1 MIERWTKAYTAQR
14 AKILAAMLR
23 EGRRFADSSERA
35 AAARRALPFDAWIH
49 TYFPHYASCE
59 SSPLHL
65 AADEIVE
72 EKGIPI
78 AEYWFRGAGKT
89 TRALLRR
96 VRRIVERRAHF
107 IIVGGQTEE
116 TSAEKLDL
124 IKLELVNN
132 ERLRR
137 DYGDRIGPRGGS
149 DTDTDFV
156 AVETRVL
163 ARGTGQSCRGLL
175 HGPHRPDDFLGDDLE
190 DDFLARNP
198 QREKHLWEWLFG
210 NVFPALE
217 TEHDSSPLRHEER
230 DGHDERQSEFRN
242 KKSATRNRLLT
253 EQDSSPLRDD
263 EHDEPE
269 SAFGNPPSP
278 RLRRTSRH
286 SAIGNTSSGAWCEI
300 LLNNYGTRH
309 GLRARFQE
317 AAAQRDS
324 AGRPVCRYV
333 EYLAEGERGESAW
346 PERFP
351 TPVLRRMSAIMG
363 RGLYGREML
372 GKSFSDDEVFRP
384 EWARDFRAAD
394 FDRSAAEVRAAVDP
408 SATAKETSDY
418 KALVVLARPRGT
430 RELRCL
436 HAWLRRASPNELIA
450 EILRVYDAF
459 SPGRIGCEANGFQ
472 AFLWPLL
479 EANEEIRGRVNR
491 VGLFPVTNA
500 ASKEDRILS
509 LQPDFE
515 RGLCY
520 FDEGEGDQR
529 LLLDQF
535 LDFGKPGVH
544 DDGPDAFEMARR
556 LFADSRPGGK
566 PREPLMR
573 LQPRQSFAAALAGA
587 GDEVRRLND
596 E

>member
-1 MIERWTKAYTAQR
+1 VRP
-14 AKILAAMLR
+14 
-23 EGRRFADSSERA
+23 FADSSEEA

-65 AADEIVE
+65 LADDQVE
-72 EKGIPI
+72 ERNIPI
-78 AEYWFRGAGKT
+78 AEFWFRGAGKT

-96 VRRIVERRAHF
+96 IRRILERRAHF
-107 IIVGGQTEE
+107 IVVGGQTEE
-116 TSAEKLDL
+116 NAAEKLDL
-124 IKLELVNN
+124 IKLELVHNA
-132 ERLRR
+132 RLRQ
-137 DYGDRIGPRGGS
+137 DYAGADSGALAPKSGENE
-149 DTDTDFV
+149 DTDWI
-156 AVETRVL
+156 AVETRLL

-210 NVFPALE
+210 NVFPALA
-217 TEHDSSPLRHEER
+217 TGGPRSTGIRGEHGE
-230 DGHDERQSEFRN
+230 DEGRGEGQSQIGNRN
-242 KKSATRNRLLT
+242 SDVRNR
-253 EQDSSPLRDD
+253 PC
-263 EHDEPE
+263 
-269 SAFGNPPSP
+269 
-278 RLRRTSRH
+278 
-286 SAIGNTSSGAWCEI
+286 SGAWCEI
-300 LLNNYGTRH
+300 LLNNYGTRC
-309 GLRARFQE
+309 GLRAKFQQ
-317 AAAQRDS
+317 AAQQTD
-324 AGRPVCRYV
+324 ALGKPLCRYI
-333 EYLAEGERGESAW
+333 EYLAEDERGESVW

-351 TPVLRRMSAIMG
+351 TAVLRRMSAIMG
-363 RGLYGREML
+363 RALYGREML
-372 GKSFSDDEVFRP
+372 GKAFSDESVFRP
-384 EWARDFRAAD
+384 EWVRDFRAAD
-394 FDRSAAEVRAAVDP
+394 FDRATAEVRAAVDP

-418 KALVVLARPRGT
+418 KALVVLARPIGSRDYF
-430 RELRCL
+430 CL
-436 HAWLRRASPNELIA
+436 HAWMRRASPNELIA

-479 EANEEIRGRVNR
+479 EANEEIRGRVDR

-544 DDGPDAFEMARR
+544 DDGPDAYEMARR
-556 LFADSRPGGK
+556 LF
-566 PREPLMR
+566 REPSRGGISGESALR
-573 LQPRQSFAAALAGA
+573 IERRENFTAAFSGA
-587 GDEVRRLND
+587 AELEEEER
-596 E
+596 

>member
-1 MIERWTKAYTAQR
+1 MADRWTKAYEAQR
-14 AKILAAMLR
+14 GRILAAVLR
-23 EGRRFADSSERA
+23 EARPFEDSSHKA
-35 AAARRALPFDAWIH
+35 IAARRALPFDAWIH
-49 TYFPHYASCE
+49 AYFPHYIFCE

-116 TSAEKLDL
+116 NAAEKLDL

-132 ERLRR
+132 QRLRR

-210 NVFPALE
+210 NVFPALSVEHAVSPQRRRERGELHGDGKPIPGE
-217 TEHDSSPLRHEER
+217 T
-230 DGHDERQSEFRN
+230 
-242 KKSATRNRLLT
+242 
-253 EQDSSPLRDD
+253 LRDLRA
-263 EHDEPE
+263 
-269 SAFGNPPSP
+269 SAV
-278 RLRRTSRH
+278 
-286 SAIGNTSSGAWCEI
+286 NTGGAWCEI

-309 GLRARFQE
+309 GLKARFQE
-317 AAAQRDS
+317 AAAQRDA
-324 AGRPVCRYV
+324 AGRPICRYV
-333 EYLAEGERGESAW
+333 EYLAEDERGESAW

-351 TPVLRRMSAIMG
+351 TAVLRRMSAIMG

-384 EWARDFRAAD
+384 DWVRDFRAAE
-394 FDRSAAEVRAAVDP
+394 FDRSTAEVRAAVDP

-556 LFADSRPGGK
+556 LFTDSRPGGK

-573 LQPRQSFAAALAGA
+573 LQPRNNFAVAFAG
-587 GDEVRRLND
+587 GGGLEVRGQND

>member
-1 MIERWTKAYTAQR
+1 MSRKWTKAHDALV
-14 AKILAAMLR
+14 KSILAEMQR
-23 EGRRFADSSERA
+23 EARPFADSSPEA
-35 AAARRALPFDAWIH
+35 VAARKALPFDAWIH
-49 TYFPHYASCE
+49 AYFPHYTSCE
-59 SSPLHL
+59 SSPMHL
-65 AADEIVE
+65 MADEILE

-78 AEYWFRGAGKT
+78 AEFWFRGAGKT

-96 VRRIVERRAHF
+96 VRRIVERQAHF

-116 TSAEKLDL
+116 NAAEKLDL

-132 ERLRR
+132 PRLRQ
-137 DYGDRIGPRGGS
+137 DYGDSIGPRGGC
-149 DTDTDFV
+149 DTDTDWI
-156 AVETRVL
+156 AVETRLL

-190 DDFLARNP
+190 DDVLARNP

-210 NVFPALE
+210 NVFPALAVSTAE
-217 TEHDSSPLRHEER
+217 AQRT
-230 DGHDERQSEFRN
+230 
-242 KKSATRNRLLT
+242 
-253 EQDSSPLRDD
+253 
-263 EHDEPE
+263 
-269 SAFGNPPSP
+269 
-278 RLRRTSRH
+278 RRTNSSSDN
-286 SAIGNTSSGAWCEI
+286 SALGDLRVSAVNGGSWMEI

-309 GLRARFQE
+309 GLKARFQE
-317 AAAQRDS
+317 GAGQRDPT
-324 AGRPVCRYV
+324 GRPLWRYI
-333 EYLAEGERGESAW
+333 EYLAEDETGESAW

-351 TPVLRRMSAIMG
+351 TAVLRRMSAIMG
-363 RGLYGREML
+363 RALYGREML
-372 GKSFSDDEVFRP
+372 GKSSSDDAVFRP
-384 EWARDFRAAD
+384 DWVRDFRAAD
-394 FDRSAAEVRAAVDP
+394 FDRSTALVRVAVDP

-418 KALVVLARPRGT
+418 KSLIVLARPIGT
-430 RELRCL
+430 RHLYCL

-450 EILRVYDAF
+450 EILRVSDAF

-479 EANEEIRGRVNR
+479 EVNEEIRGRVNR

-556 LFADSRPGGK
+556 LFPESPGGGIR
-566 PREPLMR
+566 REPLVR
-573 LQPRQSFAAALAGA
+573 FQRRDNFAAVFAGA
-587 GDEVRRLND
+587 GASERGDE
-596 E
+596 

>member
-1 MIERWTKAYTAQR
+1 LIERWTKAHTAR
-14 AKILAAMLR
+14 TARILDAMRR
-23 EGRRFADSSERA
+23 EARPFRNSSPRA

-49 TYFPHYASCE
+49 TYFPHYAWCN
-59 SSPLHL
+59 SSPMHL
-65 AADEIVE
+65 IADEMVE
-72 EKGIPI
+72 EKGILT
-78 AEYWFRGAGKT
+78 AEFWFRGAGKT

-96 VRRIVERRAHF
+96 VRRILEGRAHF

-116 TSAEKLDL
+116 NAAEKLDL

-132 ERLRR
+132 PRLRQ
-137 DYGDRIGPRGGS
+137 DYGERIGPRGGS
-149 DTDTDFV
+149 DTDTDWI
-156 AVETRVL
+156 ACETRLL

-198 QREKHLWEWLFG
+198 QREKHLWQWLFG

-217 TEHDSSPLRHEER
+217 T
-230 DGHDERQSEFRN
+230 GQ
-242 KKSATRNRLLT
+242 
-253 EQDSSPLRDD
+253 
-263 EHDEPE
+263 
-269 SAFGNPPSP
+269 PPSP
-278 RLRRTSRH
+278 PRH
-286 SAIGNTSSGAWCEI
+286 DEQGEPGSVSASNEGGAWCEI

-309 GLRARFQE
+309 GLKARFQE
-317 AAAQRDS
+317 AAAQRDP
-324 AGRPVCRYV
+324 AGRPICRYI
-333 EYLAEGERGESAW
+333 EYLAEDERGESAW

-351 TPVLRRMSAIMG
+351 TAALRRMAAIMG
-363 RGLYGREML
+363 RSLYGREML
-372 GKSFSDDEVFRP
+372 GKSYSEDEVFRP
-384 EWARDFRAAD
+384 DWVRDFRAAD
-394 FDRSAAEVRAAVDP
+394 FDRSTAEVRAAVDP

-418 KALVVLARPRGT
+418 KALVVLARPRGG
-430 RELRCL
+430 RELYCL

-479 EANEEIRGRVNR
+479 EANEEIRGRVDR
-491 VGLFPVTNA
+491 VGLFPITHA

-556 LFADSRPGGK
+556 LFSSARRGGK
-566 PREPLMR
+566 SPTLNLRIGQRED
-573 LQPRQSFAAALAGA
+573 FARAFAGA
-587 GDEVRRLND
+587 GAPDRDELD
-596 E
+596 KY